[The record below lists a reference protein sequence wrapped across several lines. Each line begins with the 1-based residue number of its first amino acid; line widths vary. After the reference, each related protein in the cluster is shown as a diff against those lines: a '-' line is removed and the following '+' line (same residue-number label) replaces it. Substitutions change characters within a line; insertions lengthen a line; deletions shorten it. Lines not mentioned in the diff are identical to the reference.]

1 MLWDNA
7 YEYEPRKRGPY
18 LEACDAIWLGYP
30 RYTVNWGDLDQKE
43 IESVWKRAKRCVLT

>member
-7 YEYEPRKRGPY
+7 YECEPRKRGPY
-18 LEACDAIWLGYP
+18 LMACDAIWLGYP

-43 IESVWKRAKRCVLT
+43 IESVWKRAKRCVLA